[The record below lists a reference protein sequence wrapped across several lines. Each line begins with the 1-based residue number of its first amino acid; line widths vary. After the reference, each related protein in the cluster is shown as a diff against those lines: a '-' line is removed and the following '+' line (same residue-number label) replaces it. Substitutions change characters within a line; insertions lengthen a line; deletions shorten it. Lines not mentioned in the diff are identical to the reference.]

1 MGNYK
6 LGWQNIFGHETKI
19 ERLKKNIAENKF
31 PHALIFS
38 GIEGIGKKKIATA
51 CAAALL
57 CENPENGEPCGVCP
71 NCKLMAGGSH
81 PDFYI
86 VAPEETKTRRN
97 IKIGQIRALQN
108 EVALRP
114 INSDV
119 RVVIIDGA
127 EFMNGAAAN
136 CLLKTLE
143 EPPGQTIF
151 ILTTANRAGLLMTVR
166 SRCVTINFDRLPE
179 EKIFSELI
187 DREIE
192 PDKAK
197 KISVIAGG
205 SFGRALNLAESGGYE
220 IREEV
225 LNLIEKIC
233 AEEFTNEDI
242 FTKGAQIS
250 DWSRENFFDF
260 VNHFQKIF
268 RDIFLLDQSE
278 LYNPDFKDRLS
289 KIKISE
295 KRLSAMIAEGV
306 TVQRRLKSNANL
318 RLLAEAYLMK
328 LKQIVKN

>member
-1 MGNYK
+1 MENYK
-6 LGWQNIFGHETKI
+6 LGWKNIFGHESKI
-19 ERLKKNIAENKF
+19 ERLKKNIAEKKF
-31 PHALIFS
+31 PHAVLFS
-38 GIEGIGKKKIATA
+38 GIEGIGKKKIATT

-57 CENPENGEPCGVCP
+57 CENPADGEPCGVCP
-71 NCKLMAGGSH
+71 NCKLMSGGSH
-81 PDFYI
+81 PDFYV
-86 VAPEETKTRRN
+86 VAPDETKTRRN

-114 INSDV
+114 VNSDV

-127 EFMNGAAAN
+127 EFMNKESAN

-166 SRCVTINFDRLPE
+166 SRCVTINFDKLPE
-179 EKIFSELI
+179 EKIFSELLS
-187 DREIE
+187 REIE

-197 KISVIAGG
+197 KISVISGG
-205 SFGRALNLAESGGYE
+205 SLGHALDLAESGGYE

-225 LNLIEKIC
+225 LNLVEKIC
-233 AEEFTNEDI
+233 AEEITNEDI

-250 DWSRENFFDF
+250 DWSREKFFDC

-268 RDIFLLDQSE
+268 RDIFLLGQSE
-278 LYNPDFKDRLS
+278 LYNPDFEERLS

-295 KRLSAMIAEGV
+295 KRLTAMIDEGV
-306 TVQRRLKSNANL
+306 AVQRRLKSNAGL

-328 LKQIVKN
+328 LKLIVKN